1 MTDGQEQA
9 IKDLTSLINE
19 LSDTLEQVE
28 ESVHSAVFQLRH
40 VATKHLLQVHMEEIS
55 PGCKVKHVC
64 QCSKEDA
71 HERRMAEI
79 ERKYK

>member
-1 MTDGQEQA
+1 MTDGQEKA
-9 IKDLTSLINE
+9 IEDLTSLINE
-19 LSDTLEQVE
+19 LADTLEQVE
-28 ESVHSAVFQLRH
+28 ESVHSAAFQLRY
-40 VATKHLLQVHMEEIS
+40 VATKHLLQIHWAQS
-55 PGCKVKHVC
+55 